1 MVTLP
6 LHLPRSQLRDLT
18 HEKHKTW
25 SLKRKFLCHWCQKKK
40 LQKTNAAV
48 TFVAKSG
55 ANGKIVKV
63 NVGLNVVNVTD
74 GHVIFAQT
82 SNN

>member
-1 MVTLP
+1 MVTL
-6 LHLPRSQLRDLT
+6 LLNLPPSQLRDLT
-18 HEKHKTW
+18 HEKHKKW

-40 LQKTNAAV
+40 LQKTNAAK
-48 TFVAKSG
+48 TLVAKSG